1 MSAQSG
7 SSLAQVFNPLVV
19 GDNTENSGV
28 WLLTIIKKKKKKVGT
43 WRGQGFPEI
52 HVN

>member
-28 WLLTIIKKKKKKVGT
+28 WLLTIIKKKKKRLELGAAKVF
-43 WRGQGFPEI
+43 RKSM
-52 HVN
+52 